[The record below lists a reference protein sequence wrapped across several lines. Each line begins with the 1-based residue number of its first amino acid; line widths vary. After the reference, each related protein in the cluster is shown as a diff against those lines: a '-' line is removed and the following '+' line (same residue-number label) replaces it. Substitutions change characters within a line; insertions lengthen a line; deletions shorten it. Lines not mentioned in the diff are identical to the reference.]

1 MQKWKLIFFVH
12 RRFDD
17 LLPWKTTQLW
27 CVCSVVAALVC
38 VGSGQGEKPTC
49 QHWAYRFPRRSNR
62 GVLQECS
69 AEQEGE
75 LIDLTWDCLLEIWLH
90 KSLHAEFAHSCCS
103 CPHTGMNLV
112 AGSHAPQWYIFF
124 MFLQMCKIIE
134 FFYFMFLHFYQIWY
148 FCINIPTLCLI
159 TFKVL

>member
-1 MQKWKLIFFVH
+1 MQKWKLIFFCAQEVWWSS
-12 RRFDD
+12 
-17 LLPWKTTQLW
+17 PMKTTQLW

-112 AGSHAPQWYIFF
+112 AGSHAPRSSVIY
-124 MFLQMCKIIE
+124 
-134 FFYFMFLHFYQIWY
+134 FLHVPADVQNYWVFFFHVPALLSNMI
-148 FCINIPTLCLI
+148 FLH
-159 TFKVL
+159 